1 MSDGRTAKKG
11 IRQDPWDRH
20 FRRPRQTDAPHS
32 IMSVSRPVCDAVQ
45 RKLTALLR
53 PTTLQVVN
61 DSAKHAGH
69 SGNPSGAADAETH
82 FSVTIVSDEFEGKSL
97 VARHRL
103 VYAALKEE
111 LESGLHA
118 LALVT
123 QTPAEYAKRL

>member
-1 MSDGRTAKKG
+1 
-11 IRQDPWDRH
+11 
-20 FRRPRQTDAPHS
+20 
-32 IMSVSRPVCDAVQ
+32 MSVSRPLCDAVQ

-103 VYAALKEE
+103 VYGALKEE
-111 LESGLHA
+111 LEAGLHA

-123 QTPAEYAKRL
+123 ETPAEYARRL

>member
-1 MSDGRTAKKG
+1 
-11 IRQDPWDRH
+11 
-20 FRRPRQTDAPHS
+20 
-32 IMSVSRPVCDAVQ
+32 MSVSRPVCDAVQ

-97 VARHRL
+97 VARHPACREAHEAKMQSVL
-103 VYAALKEE
+103 CLPAD
-111 LESGLHA
+111 
-118 LALVT
+118 T
-123 QTPAEYAKRL
+123 QDFP